1 MGMEMDGIGSWC
13 FCLSTHDTAT
23 REKFEEWK
31 WGKNL
36 FWCRRERERK
46 RGGRHVGVRAGSYP
60 ALLSLPSERS
70 GYMLTKTAKV
80 NVTDFLFSSQGQKT
94 SVVPSPL
101 DQVQCSFRW
110 LIRISIRVGNHLH
123 KWNMGEL

>member
-1 MGMEMDGIGSWC
+1 M
-13 FCLSTHDTAT
+13 
-23 REKFEEWK
+23 
-31 WGKNL
+31 
-36 FWCRRERERK
+36 
-46 RGGRHVGVRAGSYP
+46 GVRAGSYP

-101 DQVQCSFRW
+101 DQVQCSFR
-110 LIRISIRVGNHLH
+110 
-123 KWNMGEL
+123 